1 MSVKNGLVQLENL
14 TSMEKLSV
22 DEVMGLIKRASAF
35 KAGTAEFDLEKQTFA
50 SNLFFEN
57 STRTHHS
64 FHIAERKLG
73 LDVLEFDAQA
83 SSISKGETL
92 YDTVLTLDALGVDIC
107 VIRSGVEHYYEELVN
122 SDNIHCAIVNG
133 GDGSGDIQVNVYLT

>member
-64 FHIAERKLG
+64 LMRKQ
-73 LDVLEFDAQA
+73 AQ
-83 SSISKGETL
+83 
-92 YDTVLTLDALGVDIC
+92 
-107 VIRSGVEHYYEELVN
+107 LVKEKLFTIP
-122 SDNIHCAIVNG
+122 S
-133 GDGSGDIQVNVYLT
+133 

>member
-1 MSVKNGLVQLENL
+1 MSSCSKLWVFIL

-83 SSISKGETL
+83 RTSNATTSQHGADRKPRHPQRL
-92 YDTVLTLDALGVDIC
+92 RFHM
-107 VIRSGVEHYYEELVN
+107 RSRQKM
-122 SDNIHCAIVNG
+122 S
-133 GDGSGDIQVNVYLT
+133 